1 LRSKGSE
8 CNLEKYPACWKQYE
22 NGVCV
27 LEAVDP
33 MALVEAVLAQDE
45 DQVNALKQAKRHDI
59 NIKDIHG
66 NTALHREALEGNLEA
81 VKLLLEA
88 GSDLNLEGKYNETA
102 LDFAIFRGHKECA
115 FYLDSVGACANH

>member
-1 LRSKGSE
+1 LRSEGAE
-8 CNLEKYPACWKQYE
+8 CNLEKYPAWWKQYE

-27 LEAVDP
+27 FDP
-33 MALVEAVLAQDE
+33 WALVEAVLAQDE
-45 DQVNALKQAKRHDI
+45 DQVNALKQAGRHDI
-59 NIKDIHG
+59 NIKDIYYK
-66 NTALHREALEGNLEA
+66 TALHREAEKGNLEA